1 MTHDITGHVTNG
13 VIAGLPAMHGTFTV
27 QIGDTGSD
35 HVKLKTIGCFDGNR
49 LVDAGPYA
57 ADNPLGAMLDSYA
70 GQEVRVIVEQ

>member
-1 MTHDITGHVTNG
+1 MKHDITGQVTG
-13 VIAGLPAMHGTFTV
+13 GIIAGLSAIPGTFSV